1 MEETGLIPH
10 LFRTESRK
18 LVAVLCRRFSFEQL
32 DWAEDIV
39 SETFLAALET
49 WPYRGV
55 PVNPV
60 AWLHTVASNKAKNQ
74 LLRRQHFRDKIA
86 DELAKAPLL
95 GEAEELDLS
104 TENIKDSQ
112 LQMLFAVCHPAIMPE
127 GQVALALRILCG
139 FGIEEIA
146 NAFLTSKDTVSKRIT
161 RAKERIRSEKIP
173 IAFPPANELYQR
185 LNGVLTTIY
194 LLFNE
199 GYYSESD
206 ERILREELCFEA
218 MRLTAMLLNHEAT
231 NKPEVNA
238 LMALMCFHASR
249 FPARTNGGGEMVLY
263 HDQDEKLWDQSLVAK
278 GAFHASLAATGN
290 TLTTYHLE
298 AAIAYWHTQ
307 KEDSA
312 EKWERVLQ
320 LYNQLLQ
327 LAYSP
332 VAALNRTYAL
342 SKVLGKKSAIQAAEK
357 LQLTQNP
364 YYHSLLGELYT
375 GIDDQ
380 TAINHYQTA
389 IELVKRPSEKELLLK
404 RKQQLVS
411 GGVI

>member
-1 MEETGLIPH
+1 MEETALIPH
-10 LFRTESRK
+10 LFRSASRK

-39 SETFLAALET
+39 AETFLAALET

-55 PVNPV
+55 PANPV
-60 AWLHTVASNKAKNQ
+60 AWLHTVAANKAKNQ
-74 LLRRQHFRDKIA
+74 LGRRQHFRDKIA
-86 DELAKAPLL
+86 GELAKAPMLD
-95 GEAEELDLS
+95 EAEELDLS
-104 TENIKDSQ
+104 AGNVNDSQ

-127 GQVALALRILCG
+127 GQVALALRVLCG

-146 NAFLTSKDTVSKRIT
+146 NAFLTSKETVSKRIA
-161 RAKERIRSEKIP
+161 RAKDRLRSEKIE
-173 IAFPPANELYQR
+173 IAFPPADELGQR
-185 LNGVLTTIY
+185 LSAVLTTIY

-218 MRLTAMLLNHEAT
+218 MRLTSMLLDNEAT

-249 FPARTNGGGEMVLY
+249 FPARVDGGGEMVLY
-263 HDQDEKLWDQSLVAK
+263 HDQDEKLWDQSLIAR
-278 GAFHASLAATGN
+278 GAYHANLASTGN
-290 TLTTYHLE
+290 TLSTYHLE

-307 KEDSA
+307 KKDSK
-312 EKWERVLQ
+312 EKWEQVLQ

-332 VAALNRTYAL
+332 VTALNRTYAL
-342 SKVLGKKSAIQAAEK
+342 SKVHGKKAAIEAAEK
-357 LQLTQNP
+357 LQLKQNP
-364 YYHSLLGELYT
+364 YYHSLLGELYS
-375 GIDDQ
+375 GVDDQ
-380 TAINHYQTA
+380 VAITHYQTA
-389 IELVKRPSEKELLLK
+389 IEVAKRSTEKELLFK
-404 RKQQLVS
+404 RKQLLVS
-411 GGVI
+411 AF